1 MKRFLLLSL
10 LFIATAAQAQETT
23 TGSIAGKLS
32 DREMSGEPLPFA
44 NVLIKGTTKGTT
56 SDYDG
61 LYILE
66 NLEPGT
72 YTVVFS
78 FIGYETL
85 EVPDVVVEAGKVT
98 EVNTDLGSSAA
109 ALDEVVITTVS
120 RRDSEVA
127 ILMEQKNSVDIKT
140 SIGAQELAK
149 KGVGDAEGAVT
160 KISGISKQQGVK
172 NVFVRGL
179 GDRYNSTTF
188 NGLPLPSEDPE
199 YKNIA
204 LDYFGSNIINSVGV
218 NKTFSGDI
226 YGDVA
231 GANIDIDSKTLTSK
245 DLFKI
250 GFGTGFNSRAVT
262 EDFMLPDGSNWLGFD
277 LEKGS
282 PINNLG
288 TYSFINSFNPNNQNT
303 QVNSDASIQLGKKFD
318 IGDNQL
324 SAMII
329 GSFESDYTY
338 QKGNTKELNAQGLPL
353 RDLDFDKYLYSVSQI
368 AMGNLDF
375 EFVDDLGSIAYNSLL
390 IHTNTQS
397 VGQYFGQSA
406 NISEEEDDSA
416 FIRRQQINDN
426 TIYVNQL
433 LSEFNL
439 TDRLAINLDA
449 GYNITRGDEPDRRQN
464 TFVYD
469 GSNYRVAV
477 GTPSYNH
484 RFYSQL
490 EEDELVGNF
499 KTSYKIGDLEGD
511 TNKGEVS
518 FGYNY
523 KDTDRIF
530 NFLQFNHDFGSPV
543 NIDINNPDAVFNQ
556 QGIDNGDF
564 RLVTNS
570 GFGAGF
576 NPLVPFFYEGNK
588 TIHAGF
594 ANFLYTFN
602 EKFSANIGLRY
613 EDVKQTVNWDTNLS
627 SSERDLNVDPST
639 LKENYFLPSLTAKYN
654 FNENSILRFAGSK
667 TYTFPQFKEVAPFLY
682 EDVNFSS
689 FGNPDLMPSED
700 YNFDLKYEYYF
711 SSGELVSLTGFYK
724 KIIDPINR
732 AQVNSAANQLSYINS
747 GEEADVAGL
756 ELELRKDIFEIT
768 GDELEKDSKSLSF
781 GLNASY
787 LYSRQDLTDESTN
800 FTNDEDELQGASP
813 FLLNTDLT
821 FDLEKE
827 RYDLLSSFVL
837 NYFSDRIYS
846 LGVQQQGNIIEKGI
860 PTLDY
865 IAKLTF
871 DKHFGINFKA
881 ANLLDPSFE
890 LTQEDISGN
899 NNVINTYKRGSN
911 FSLGFTYT
919 F

>member
-204 LDYFGSNIINSVGV
+204 LDYFGSDIINSVGV